1 MTNKKLIVG
10 AFSVKP
16 RPTGNLHD
24 WLARSIGERI
34 LAGEFAPET
43 LLPNEAAWGKI
54 YNVSRTAVREAI
66 KTLTGKG
73 LLLSRPKIGSRVEPR
88 DRWNLLDRDVLS
100 WHRSAIDRR
109 SFAASTQEAR
119 RIIEPG
125 IAALAAK
132 KRSVEQLDR
141 LVAALEA
148 MRKAK
153 SVDVNVA
160 ADVEFHSAL
169 LQAANNDLLMPFGII
184 IEQALANLFDYTSQ
198 RNPKP
203 SLAIKLHER
212 IVHAIVNQDAEAARQ
227 AMLKLIDDT
236 DAVISAT
243 SPQKK

>member
-1 MTNKKLIVG
+1 MTIDLGLWKL
-10 AFSVKP
+10 AKP
-16 RPTGNLHD
+16 AEKRAGNIHD
-24 WLARSIGERI
+24 RLARSIGERI
-34 LAGEFAPET
+34 LAGEFSPGT

-132 KRSVEQLDR
+132 KRSAEQLDR
-141 LVAALEA
+141 LVAAINA
-148 MRKAK
+148 MRNAK
-153 SVDVNVA
+153 SVPENVA
-160 ADVEFHSAL
+160 ADVEFHEAL
-169 LQAANNDLLMPFGII
+169 LLIPFGII
-184 IEQALANLFDYTSQ
+184 IEQALRNLFDYTSQ
-198 RNPKP
+198 RNPRLN
-203 SLAIKLHER
+203 LALRLHEN
-212 IVHAIVNQDAEAARQ
+212 IVRAVVAQDGEAART

-236 DAVISAT
+236 DSVIAAT
-243 SPQKK
+243 SAKKKD

>member
-1 MTNKKLIVG
+1 MTNKKS
-10 AFSVKP
+10 FSASK
-16 RPTGNLHD
+16 PTGNLHD

-34 LAGEFAPET
+34 LAGEFAPGT

-54 YNVSRTAVREAI
+54 YDVSRTAVREAI

-109 SFAASTQEAR
+109 SFATSTQEAR

-125 IAALAAK
+125 IAELAAK
-132 KRSVEQLDR
+132 KRSAEQLDR
-141 LVAALEA
+141 LVSALDS

-153 SVDVNVA
+153 SVPENVA
-160 ADVEFHSAL
+160 ADVEFHEAL
-169 LQAANNDLLMPFGII
+169 LQSANNDLLVPFGII
-184 IEQALANLFDYTSQ
+184 IEQALRNLFDYTSQ
-198 RNPKP
+198 RNPRLN
-203 SLAIKLHER
+203 LALQLHENVVR
-212 IVHAIVNQDAEAARQ
+212 AVVAQDGTLART

-236 DAVISAT
+236 DAVIAAAA
-243 SPQKK
+243 KRNV

>member
-1 MTNKKLIVG
+1 M
-10 AFSVKP
+10 AKP
-16 RPTGNLHD
+16 TAKPTRNLHD

-34 LAGEFAPET
+34 LAGEFAPGT

-54 YNVSRTAVREAI
+54 YDVSRTAVREAI

-109 SFAASTQEAR
+109 SFATSTQEAR

-125 IAALAAK
+125 VAALAAK
-132 KRSVEQLDR
+132 KRSIGQLDR

-148 MRKAK
+148 MRNAK
-153 SVDVNVA
+153 SVPINVA
-160 ADVEFHSAL
+160 ADLEFHEAL
-169 LQAANNDLLMPFGII
+169 LQAANNDLMMPFGII
-184 IEQALANLFDYTSQ
+184 IEQALRNLFDYTSP
-198 RNPKP
+198 RNPQP
-203 SLAIKLHER
+203 NLAIMLHEK
-212 IVHAIVNQDAEAARQ
+212 IVRAIVDQNAEAARQ

-236 DAVISAT
+236 DAVIAAAM
-243 SPQKK
+243 PLKK